1 MKRFFNIFAIALV
14 SVLMFSCQ
22 KDADVD
28 NFGLGGT
35 VNGEFQLVIPSNELV
50 EITRATEAEESE
62 VKNVTLFY
70 FDAEGNALKPT
81 ELDGK
86 NYEQIV
92 LGNAQT
98 SGNYTRTYTIGTK
111 AKFGKEQVV
120 TVYAIANTDSNLGS
134 VDDFTAPEVA
144 GNHEKFT
151 NLLMSMSS
159 LNESFS
165 TMVMSGSVQATVWN
179 TGLIGTIQVK
189 RPYAK
194 VNFTIKNGNSNFTFT
209 PTQYNV
215 KNVPTCGAVF
225 EGVKAENVKFTNYDD
240 MADFVKNQGAQVI
253 EFYMLENQ
261 AGNAEGV
268 KDYYDRELR
277 KDADKNVNDGN
288 KHDEFAHGLAN
299 ATYVEILGEGKG
311 IMWDEEQGKN
321 VPISATVKY
330 TIHLGDFTVDATDFN
345 VNRNTFYNYTV
356 TVNGVD
362 KIVVE
367 AKSTAMDD
375 EQFQHGAEGTVI
387 NLEGSKM
394 VYTLDAH
401 YEQVLLDI
409 NPKSILVNG
418 AINPNTP
425 VLFVSTPFMKETAM
439 ITWNDLTD
447 PQFNSKY
454 DTKWV
459 EFYRMTETDK
469 GPLREYPGADK
480 TMSTVEFLNDIQEE
494 ALKGTESIKVVAY
507 INEYFYDDNP
517 LTGVENIHWS
527 EFVNKEDRVMR
538 ILQAPQISADG
549 HSISTRALCAF
560 TQHSIR
566 TFFNENTADA
576 YGMEWYDETGA
587 KSEFSYN
594 GSSEDNGLVNFN
606 ARSRYFDIDYA
617 SVGYDDYNNGQPNG
631 NVYTKLSM
639 DDAGYVCLARNRST
653 SDIKWYPAAPN
664 QYVAYWFGEA
674 SIPTEAKLYKGDPEI
689 NITSAE
695 GWSDGGYN
703 YLYHYF
709 TSGPENK
716 KYLWAIE
723 GASFSPGS
731 WLASAY
737 GVRGKGH
744 HVRCMR
750 NLGAQ
755 NNVAK
760 VADPGTIN
768 GQNAIAIKNFTESA
782 YRGIATQVLPVHHE
796 RDAANK
802 ITKAFIVGE
811 PITASWTAMSMS
823 PATPKIISI
832 VTNADRGF
840 TITFLNAGN
849 YAYAT
854 NTSSTKLGTTT
865 SIMLGEGNSYTL
877 AGPTASNTYYFVSSN
892 NNNVH
897 SPYITVSKDENGNW
911 VVDNTPKTLE
921 GETTSYGIEAGS
933 GNNNI
938 PMMAAIYQDLC
949 ANYGDGKEATAWRV
963 PNQRELLAMYI
974 TGLGDVKN
982 LSSTLFSARNLASS
996 STIRYGYMWYSN
1008 ASFGLYSYNDTGSV
1022 RCVRD
1027 ATEAEIEAFA
1037 SNSGDQE
1044 VGGEG

>member
-1 MKRFFNIFAIALV
+1 MKRFFNIFAIALA

-28 NFGLGGT
+28 NFGLGGS
-35 VNGEFQLVIPSNELV
+35 VRGKFNLVVPSNELV
-50 EITRATEAEESE
+50 EITRGEAQESD
-62 VKNVTLFY
+62 VTRVTLFY
-70 FDAEGNALKPT
+70 FDGDHNPLNVVNN
-81 ELDGK
+81 K
-86 NYEQIV
+86 NYEEIV
-92 LGNAQT
+92 LGTASQ
-98 SGNYTRTYTIGTK
+98 SGNYTRTYTIGTQ
-111 AKFGKEQVV
+111 ASFENNGQPVW
-120 TVYAIANTDSNLGS
+120 VYAIANTDSSLGQ
-134 VDDFTAPEVA
+134 VADFTAVA
-144 GNHEKFT
+144 NDFDKFEK
-151 NLLMSMSS
+151 LLMTMNT
-159 LNESFS
+159 LYTPFS
-165 TMVMSGSVQATVWN
+165 TLTMSGKLQGVASEQY
-179 TGLIGTIQVK
+179 GLTGTIEVK

-215 KNVPTCGAVF
+215 KNVPASGSVF
-225 EGVKAENVKFTNYDD
+225 EGVKAENVKFTNYDG
-240 MADFVKNQGAQVI
+240 MADFVENQGAQVI

-261 AGNAEGV
+261 AGNAESV

-311 IMWDEEQGKN
+311 TNAAGE
-321 VPISATVKY
+321 PISATVKY
-330 TIHLGDFTVDATDFN
+330 TIHLGNFTADVTDFN

-356 TVNGVD
+356 TFNGVD

-367 AKSTAMDD
+367 AESTEMDD

-418 AINPNTP
+418 AINLNTP

-447 PQFNSKY
+447 KEFDSKY

-459 EFYRMTETDK
+459 EFYRADA
-469 GPLREYPGADK
+469 LCEYPGADK
-480 TMSTVEFLNDIQEE
+480 TMSAVEFLNDIQKE
-494 ALKGTESIKVVAY
+494 ALKGTESIKVVAF
-507 INEYFYDDNP
+507 INEYFYDDDP
-517 LTGVENIHWS
+517 LTGEENIHWS
-527 EFVNKEDRVMR
+527 KFVNKEDRVMR

-549 HSISTRALCAF
+549 HSISTKALCAF

-587 KSEFSYN
+587 KSEFSYI

-606 ARSRYFDIDYA
+606 AQSRYFDIDYA

-639 DDAGYVCLARNRST
+639 SDAGYVCLARNRSK

-695 GWSDGGYN
+695 GWSDGGYK

-709 TSGPENK
+709 TSGSDNK
-716 KYLWAIE
+716 KYFWAIE
-723 GASFSPGS
+723 GASFSPKTY
-731 WLASAY
+731 ASAY
-737 GVRGKGH
+737 LSGKAH

-760 VADPGTIN
+760 VADPGKIN

-802 ITKAFIVGE
+802 ITKAFIIGD
-811 PITASWTAMSMS
+811 PITASWTGMSMS
-823 PATPKIISI
+823 PATPEIISI
-832 VTNADRGF
+832 VTNADGGF

-854 NTSSTKLGTTT
+854 SIEQENIGWWPSNKVDVLGTTT

-877 AGPTASNTYYFVSSN
+877 AGPTTSNTYYFVGSN
-892 NNNVH
+892 NDNVH
-897 SPYITVSKDENGNW
+897 SPYITVSKDENGKW
-911 VVDNTPKTLE
+911 VVDNTPKTLN

-933 GNNNI
+933 GNDNI

-949 ANYGDGKEATAWRV
+949 ANYGNGTEATAWRV
-963 PNQRELLAMYI
+963 PNQRELLAMNI

-996 STIRYGYMWYSN
+996 GTIRYGYMWYSN
-1008 ASFGLYSYNDTGSV
+1008 ASFGLYSYNNTGSV

-1037 SNSGDQE
+1037 SNSGDQA

>member
-28 NFGLGGT
+28 NFGLGGN
-35 VNGEFQLVIPSNELV
+35 VNGKFQLVIPSNELV

-81 ELDGK
+81 ELGNK

-111 AKFGKEQVV
+111 AKFEKEQVV

-144 GNHEKFT
+144 GNHGKFT

-215 KNVPTCGAVF
+215 KNVPTSGSVF
-225 EGVKAENVKFTNYDD
+225 EGVKAKNVEFKNYDKQS
-240 MADFVKNQGAQVI
+240 DFVENQGAQVI

-268 KDYYDRELR
+268 ANYNDRELR
-277 KDADKNVNDGN
+277 KDVKGDG

-311 IMWDEEQGKN
+311 TNAAGE
-321 VPISATVKY
+321 PISATVKY
-330 TIHLGDFTVDATDFN
+330 TIHLGNFTADVTDFN

-367 AKSTAMDD
+367 AESTEMDD

-418 AINPNTP
+418 AINLNTP

-447 PQFNSKY
+447 KEFDSKY

-459 EFYRMTETDK
+459 EFYRADA
-469 GPLREYPGADK
+469 LCEYPGADK
-480 TMSTVEFLNDIQEE
+480 TMSAVEFLNDIQKE
-494 ALKGTESIKVVAY
+494 ALKGTESIKVVAF
-507 INEYFYDDNP
+507 INEYFYDDDP
-517 LTGVENIHWS
+517 LTGEENIHWS
-527 EFVNKEDRVMR
+527 KFVNKEDRVMR
-538 ILQAPQISADG
+538 ILQAPQISADK
-549 HSISTRALCAF
+549 HSISTKALCAF
-560 TQHSIR
+560 TQRSIR
-566 TFFNENTADA
+566 TVFNTKAGGRPFGIETF
-576 YGMEWYDETGA
+576 DEIGA
-587 KSEFSYN
+587 IGDY
-594 GSSEDNGLVNFN
+594 SSLTE
-606 ARSRYFDIDYA
+606 YA
-617 SVGYDDYNNGQPNG
+617 SAITESKHGYGSDGQPNG
-631 NVYTKLSM
+631 NTYNALAVQ
-639 DDAGYVCLARNRST
+639 DAADACQQRNRAGSNNVWKLAT
-653 SDIKWYPAAPN
+653 PSQYTAIWLGEQALPN
-664 QYVAYWFGEA
+664 
-674 SIPTEAKLYKGDPEI
+674 EAKLYKGNPADNLTTAPGW
-689 NITSAE
+689 NGSYNGVYQHWTSAGDSE
-695 GWSDGGYN
+695 QRIFW
-703 YLYHYF
+703 HV
-709 TSGPENK
+709 
-716 KYLWAIE
+716 E
-723 GASFSPGS
+723 GAAFSGTN
-731 WLASAY
+731 ATSANAHFARC
-737 GVRGKGH
+737 VRD
-744 HVRCMR
+744 
-750 NLGAQ
+750 L
-755 NNVAK
+755 
-760 VADPGTIN
+760 N
-768 GQNAIAIKNFTESA
+768 GETDATPNAEWNEDKRMIIVKNFTESA
-782 YRGIATQVLPVHHE
+782 YRGIATQNLPVHHE

-802 ITKAFIVGE
+802 VTKAFVVASNNLSATWKEMSDAPTVPDIV
-811 PITASWTAMSMS
+811 SVS
-823 PATPKIISI
+823 K
-832 VTNADRGF
+832 
-840 TITFLNAGN
+840 AGN
-849 YAYAT
+849 ILTIWFANKDTYVYAKSA
-854 NTSSTKLGTTT
+854 TTT
-865 SIMLGEGNSYTL
+865 DIEQFTNVVLGDGNSVVINNPS
-877 AGPTASNTYYFVSSN
+877 GTYYFRTRRNYETLSQYV
-892 NNNVH
+892 
-897 SPYITVSKDENGNW
+897 TVNEDGTYNDAAGGSA
-911 VVDNTPKTLE
+911 TAAYHISAQTSA
-921 GETTSYGIEAGS
+921 TTT
-933 GNNNI
+933 I
-938 PMMAAIYQDLC
+938 PMMAAMTQDLC
-949 ANYGDGKEATAWRV
+949 AQYTEDANGTAWRV
-963 PNQRELLAMYI
+963 PNQKELLLMRELDKKKDI
-974 TGLGDVKN
+974 GLKN
-982 LSSTLFSARNLASS
+982 PGEGNFLGFGGAPWFLTSTMFSARNLAE
-996 STIRYGYMWYSN
+996 TEQTKRYGFTWYYN
-1008 ASFGLYSYNDTGSV
+1008 FGDGFGLQAYNSTGAV

-1027 ATEAEIEAFA
+1027 ASEAELQQLGI
-1037 SNSGDQE
+1037 SNGGDQE